1 MLATYPIKINSTAIP
16 FPTGWS
22 VAPKRLANN
31 YETEAGTRQVVVLRN
46 ARTTFSGSWT
56 VSSRWLKK
64 FLEFRALESFTLSVY
79 DVTTSAYADHTVSI
93 TDDSF
98 SYELIEGSKRVKNSE
113 GLYRVSFDME
123 DF

>member
-79 DVTTSAYADHTVSI
+79 DASTNAYADYTVSI

-98 SYELIEGSKRVKNSE
+98 SYDLIEGSKRVKNTE

-123 DF
+123 EF